1 MHNLKSFTKITSLNS
16 SLNCLK
22 WSPLSFQCHKCSTR
36 PRHIKKPAWGP
47 RFINGGVRLHP
58 YSVFWLWFPSS
69 FCMTIGA
76 THNQDKPNQAR
87 DKQQCTFSNW
97 QERKM
102 PKLII
107 VRVYLNCNICLG
119 KAKIMTNKS
128 TPPQLLPVHTEAD
141 SWTARV
147 HNTITVPNYSPGS
160 NTIWHTKRIALV

>member
-1 MHNLKSFTKITSLNS
+1 MHNLKSSTKITSLNS

-69 FCMTIGA
+69 FCMTVGA
-76 THNQDKPNQAR
+76 TPNQDKPNQAR

-119 KAKIMTNKS
+119 KAKIKTNKS
-128 TPPQLLPVHTEAD
+128 TPPNSYQFIQRQTHEQQEF
-141 SWTARV
+141 
-147 HNTITVPNYSPGS
+147 TIQSQCQIIHQEVTLYDIPKG
-160 NTIWHTKRIALV
+160 